1 VAHFFIFY
9 FIGQWKLEYASW
21 KYCNINGLKN
31 LMVYLESMTLTYVF
45 LITKK
50 RIYYVEK

>member
-1 VAHFFIFY
+1 MQAGNTVT
-9 FIGQWKLEYASW
+9 
-21 KYCNINGLKN
+21 NGLKN

-50 RIYYVEK
+50 RIFYYVEK